1 MSPFVL
7 VVLALLGVAFWRQVV
22 AIAVVAITVVFV
34 VGSVDVAHMLQT
46 AAPVWPPPAQ
56 PLVLVLVSLPS
67 PKTSLQSQMIN
78 LLERQSSPT
87 GVKDLA

>member
-34 VGSVDVAHMLQT
+34 VGCVDVAHMLQT
-46 AAPVWPPPAQ
+46 AAPV
-56 PLVLVLVSLPS
+56 
-67 PKTSLQSQMIN
+67 
-78 LLERQSSPT
+78 
-87 GVKDLA
+87 